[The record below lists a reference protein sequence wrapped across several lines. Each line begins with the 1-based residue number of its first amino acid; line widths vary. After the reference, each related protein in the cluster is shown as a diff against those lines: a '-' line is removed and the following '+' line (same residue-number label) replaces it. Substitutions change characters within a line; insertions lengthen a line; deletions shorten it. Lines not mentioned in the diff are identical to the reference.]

1 MRVVSG
7 ANAYNSIS
15 SVPSAIKIKAATM
28 AVCRCERQWDR
39 DCVDW
44 SLFDRCLVGLP
55 TPGRLGIRIRLIA
68 CVHPSD
74 NFPLRSLSFRPLG
87 FRPENGC

>member
-1 MRVVSG
+1 MVLA

-28 AVCRCERQWDR
+28 VVCRCERQRDR

-44 SLFDRCLVGLP
+44 SLGLP
-55 TPGRLGIRIRLIA
+55 APGRLGTRIPLIA